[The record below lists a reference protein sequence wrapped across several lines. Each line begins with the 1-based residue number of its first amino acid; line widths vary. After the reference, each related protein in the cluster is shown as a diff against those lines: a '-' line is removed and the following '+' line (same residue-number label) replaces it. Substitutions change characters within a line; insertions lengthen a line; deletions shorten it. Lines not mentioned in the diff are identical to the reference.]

1 MKLTALLSLTGVLA
15 ALFGLGFL
23 LAPVQVLAIYGVR
36 LEPNGAWLARYLGA
50 SLLSFGLLAWLARQA
65 PKGPALRAVILGC
78 FTLSAISLVLAVLH
92 ALSGLTNP
100 LAWSSALIYLLLTLG
115 FGYFQFIRRDEP

>member
-23 LAPVQVLAIYGVR
+23 LAPVQVLAIYGVD
-36 LEPNGAWLARYLGA
+36 LDPNGAWLARYLGA
-50 SLLSFGLLAWLARQA
+50 ALLSFGLLAWQARQA
-65 PKGPALRAVILGC
+65 ADGPARRAVVVGC
-78 FTLSAISLVLAVLH
+78 LMLSATSLVLAVLH
-92 ALSGLTNP
+92 ALSGLTNA

-115 FGYFQFIRRDEP
+115 FGYFQFIRRDAP